1 MKDAFSIGWENK
13 KMIHAIESKVTK
25 MISDLRIDHEQV
37 MRRDALEI
45 AEKVRQEMY
54 EQIK

>member
-1 MKDAFSIGWENK
+1 MKDAFSIGWENR
-13 KMIHAIESKVTK
+13 KMIHAIESKVSK